1 MNKKVS
7 IIIPCYNQGRYV
19 AEAIQSALDQ
29 TYSNTEIV
37 CINDAS
43 TDNTRDVIAK
53 LSEEHKDK
61 IVFIENL
68 ENKGVIYSR
77 NRAIDTCSGEYILPL
92 DADNMIKPTYV
103 EKAAKM
109 LEENPKVGVVYC
121 RVERFGK
128 NKGEWALGRFDTDM
142 LFCNC
147 VENCSMFRKTDFLAV
162 GQYKQYMKNG
172 LEDWDLW
179 LGFMEKGFSFYK
191 IDEILLLYRTYKE
204 ESRSEQARKH
214 VRELYLNIV
223 RNHPQLYLNN
233 DDCIL
238 NIFRVN
244 YEPKYRKYK
253 KLWILFLVLTILE
266 LILLIVVLKR
276 GL

>member
-19 AEAIQSALDQ
+19 AEAIQSALEQ
-29 TYSNTEIV
+29 TYKNIEIV

-53 LSEEHKDK
+53 LAEEHKNK
-61 IVFIENL
+61 IVFIENP
-68 ENKGVIYSR
+68 ENQGVIYSR
-77 NRAIDTCSGEYILPL
+77 NRAIDICSGEYILPL

-103 EKAAKM
+103 EKAAKV

-128 NKGEWALGRFDTDM
+128 NKGEWALGRFETDM

-179 LGFMEKGFSFYK
+179 MSFMDKGFSFYK

-204 ESRSEQARKH
+204 ESRSEQACRH
-214 VRELYLNIV
+214 VKELCLNVV
-223 RNHPQLYLNN
+223 RNHPQLYLKN

-238 NIFRVN
+238 NIFRED

-253 KLWILFLVLTILE
+253 MLWNGCLVIAILE
-266 LILLIVVLKR
+266 LLVILFK
-276 GL
+276 

>member
-29 TYSNTEIV
+29 TYKNIEIV

-43 TDNTRDVIAK
+43 TDNTRDEVAK
-53 LSEEHKDK
+53 LAEEHKDI
-61 IVFIENL
+61 IVFIENP

-103 EKAAKM
+103 EKAVKI
-109 LEENPKVGVVYC
+109 LDENPKVGVVYC

-128 NKGEWALGRFDTDM
+128 NKGEWALGNFDTDM

-147 VENCSMFRKTDFLAV
+147 VENCSMFRKTDFLVV

-172 LEDWDLW
+172 LEDWDL
-179 LGFMEKGFSFYK
+179 LLSFIDKGFAFYK

-204 ESRSEQARKH
+204 GSRSELACKN
-214 VRELYLNIV
+214 VKELCLNVV
-223 RNHPQLYLNN
+223 RNHPQLYLDN

-238 NIFRVN
+238 NIFKED

-253 KLWILFLVLTILE
+253 KLWNICLVIAILE
-266 LILLIVVLKR
+266 LLIILFK
-276 GL
+276 